1 MNKNLKKELQKMSLS
16 DLKYIS
22 KDLGISSSS
31 GSKKSIINK
40 LLQPFSRPYR
50 MENLPPGIE
59 NKINEYLP
67 NCVSKS
73 EILFKFTYTP
83 DFKGTLSFEIV
94 NEDNEILPE
103 LKKSFNKSLMFHSD
117 IIGYSSRRNLRINNS
132 NSVTIQFKRFRG
144 NTMQVFQSIEMKMY
158 MLSQFMMHYYIEDV
172 ERTSSYSFQIS
183 TSYTPVYSQ
192 FNRQWSVYLCKIQY
206 NISDLLSDIHNRE
219 NIKEKKQISLPSL
232 LLDKYG
238 KRI

>member
-1 MNKNLKKELQKMSLS
+1 MNKNLKLELQKMSLS

-31 GSKKSIINK
+31 GDKKSIVNR
-40 LLQPFSRPYR
+40 LLQPFGRTYR
-50 MENLPPGIE
+50 MENLPSDIE
-59 NKINEYLP
+59 NEINEYLP

-94 NEDNEILPE
+94 DGDNEILLE

-117 IIGYSSRRNLRINNS
+117 IIGYSPRRNLRFNND
-132 NSVTIQFKRFRG
+132 NSVTIQFNRFSG
-144 NTMQVFQSIEMKMY
+144 NTLQVSQSIEMKMY
-158 MLSQFMMHYYIEDV
+158 MLSQFMMHYYIEDI
-172 ERTSSYSFQIS
+172 ERTYISSFQIS
-183 TSYTPVYSQ
+183 TSYSPVYSQ

-206 NISDLLSDIHNRE
+206 NISDLLSDMHNRE
-219 NIKEKKQISLPSL
+219 NIKDKQQIRLPSL
-232 LLDKYG
+232 LRDKYG
-238 KRI
+238 K